1 MSIIELL
8 LVLVDARVR
17 RLLVAELD
25 ETANENLTVTND
37 SAKGVLAV
45 EDVLQRGAV
54 GCEGVNVVALGL
66 GEGGQELRYP
76 NGDVL

>member
-1 MSIIELL
+1 MGIIELL

-25 ETANENLTVTND
+25 ETTDEDLTVTND
-37 SAKGVLAV
+37 STERILAV
-45 EDVLQRGAV
+45 EDVFERGAV
-54 GCEGVNVVALGL
+54 GREGVDVVALRL
-66 GEGGQELRYP
+66 GKSGQELRYP